1 MFVLFYHANLCVQ
14 HEVLLS
20 SQALYTNIN
29 YYHLS
34 FVILNCDNAHLPGF
48 GNDEIDYSNPL
59 NQGDEYG
66 FCTAL
71 MRRGFEN
78 ISVMPLQ
85 RYEWIRVAGGLFDI
99 PNFYTGNCK
108 PDGMGYGWY
117 IKRLRSTIEKAY
129 QNAGSEEKVI
139 VIGHSAGGW

>member
-1 MFVLFYHANLCVQ
+1 MYTYICKHTRINNIDHTERTYHPPAECPITMTF
-14 HEVLLS
+14 S
-20 SQALYTNIN
+20 S
-29 YYHLS
+29 
-34 FVILNCDNAHLPGF
+34 LPGF

-71 MRRGFEN
+71 NRRGFEN

-108 PDGMGYGWY
+108 PEGRGYGWY
-117 IKRLRSTIEKAY
+117 LKRLRSTIEKAY